1 MFTVILK
8 HTNETK
14 RLNLNKVVIVSKE
27 SSKST
32 EGLSNLTSHNLLH
45 LICNISTNDCN
56 IIVCIYSIP

>member
-8 HTNETK
+8 QTNETK

-27 SSKST
+27 SST